1 MEQST
6 VADLQQLPAWSESSP
21 RWNAHQQGP
30 RGLCW
35 TVSTARI
42 KLRFSK
48 GRDFLQGEPW
58 AGTCPW
64 PSAIFAFSDEWL
76 WNAFTRICE
85 DIFLC
90 DFFFFSPPSYFTCA
104 EKKICSSSL
113 EKTKGPVFWPV
124 NTQQCSILKKIYTF
138 SWASWY
144 SLEYK
149 QHSEPSVC
157 WIQLSFLTATSQNL
171 LQHTGVP
178 RCDAGMISCSFAALS
193 SCSAGPLPKWHCAG
207 SCQHAWSGP
216 QSAAP
221 RFSLFAGLIFALI
234 FL

>member
-6 VADLQQLPAWSESSP
+6 VVDLQQLPAWAESSP
-21 RWNAHQQGP
+21 RWCAHQQGP

-35 TVSTARI
+35 TVSTARM
-42 KLRFSK
+42 KPRLPD

-58 AGTCPW
+58 VALDPQPYLLLEMCGFEMLSPE
-64 PSAIFAFSDEWL
+64 SLKAF
-76 WNAFTRICE
+76 
-85 DIFLC
+85 FLC
-90 DFFFFSPPSYFTCA
+90 DSFFS
-104 EKKICSSSL
+104 SSSL
-113 EKTKGPVFWPV
+113 FLRVQNRKFAAQAWRR
-124 NTQQCSILKKIYTF
+124 LKNLFSDLLPHDIVVYIYKKNTF
-138 SWASWY
+138 SWASWH

-157 WIQLSFLTATSQNL
+157 WIQLSFLTVNSQNL

-178 RCDAGMISCSFAALS
+178 RCDTGMVLCSLAALS
-193 SCSAGPLPKWHCAG
+193 SCSAGPLPKGHCAG

-221 RFSLFAGLIFALI
+221 RFSLFTGLIFALV